1 MATDDEARDRDCPR
15 AGPRHAAPRKPL
27 LARLH
32 MPAGKAVA
40 LAAMPT
46 AVLMGMGFTPQ
57 LATAKPGAPSP
68 FGDAFCVTKPDGTPT
83 PDTPTPGTPTADSPT
98 ATPSPDEDAA
108 KEKGKSKEKDKDK
121 GKGKDDDKGG
131 ATNEPDTGGKPTP
144 DEGKDDTPA
153 ETGKPA
159 PKPTADPTPDPPAV
173 PDKGKLPVPPIPP
186 LPPLPDLP
194 RLPDPEATKSPTPTT
209 TPSPDRTGTTDT
221 PAPSATPRPGKS
233 PDRAGKKAEETR
245 RKKETGPTGAP
256 PTAPSATTKPST
268 EPDDDKTPTPGST
281 PSGPSGTPSPGA
293 TDTKTPPPCP
303 LPNRQSD
310 KGQAAFADNPWF
322 LEANRLTLTGL
333 TYEGVKEVVTAGG
346 QKKSV
351 LKFSADKLAIDDL
364 HALVNDRKR
373 IYHQSGP
380 GKTSTVDGG
389 RVTMYTEQLKGKLL
403 GSTLPLFAAD
413 YTAEHPPPLIPGLK
427 LPIPIFFTDVKIRQ
441 AGQFGGNLTI
451 PNMRVYVTDGVYP

>member
-1 MATDDEARDRDCPR
+1 MATDDDARDRDRPSS
-15 AGPRHAAPRKPL
+15 GPRHAAPRRPL

-68 FGDAFCVTKPDGTPT
+68 FGDAFCVTAPDGTPT
-83 PDTPTPGTPTADSPT
+83 PDVPTPGSPTAGSPT
-98 ATPSPDEDAA
+98 ATPSPGTSAGGGADEDA
-108 KEKGKSKEKDKDK
+108 GKEKDKGKKKDK
-121 GKGKDDDKGG
+121 GEDGGKDKDK
-131 ATNEPDTGGKPTP
+131 ATSAPDHDGTDGP
-144 DEGKDDTPA
+144 DANRKR
-153 ETGKPA
+153 KPA
-159 PKPTADPTPDPPAV
+159 PTPTADPTPDPAV
-173 PDKGKLPVPPIPP
+173 PGEGKLPVPPV
-186 LPPLPDLP
+186 PDLP
-194 RLPDPEATKSPTPTT
+194 TTPPTPSPDPTVTKSPSPKATPSPGATPAPPAASTTPKPGKTPDGAGKKTEEAAGKKPAHPTADPSAGASTGPKDGSPDATPTPTT
-209 TPSPDRTGTTDT
+209 TPGSSP
-221 PAPSATPRPGKS
+221 SS
-233 PDRAGKKAEETR
+233 
-245 RKKETGPTGAP
+245 
-256 PTAPSATTKPST
+256 
-268 EPDDDKTPTPGST
+268 
-281 PSGPSGTPSPGA
+281 TPSPGTSA
-293 TDTKTPPPCP
+293 AKTPPPCP
-303 LPNRQSD
+303 LTKRQAD
-310 KGQAAFADNPWF
+310 KGQAAFADNPWY

-351 LKFSADKLAIDDL
+351 LKFSADRMAIDDL

-380 GKTSTVDGG
+380 GKVSTVDGD

-403 GSTLPLFAAD
+403 GSTLPIFAAD

-441 AGQFGGNLTI
+441 AGQFGGTLTI
-451 PNMRVYVTDGVYP
+451 PNMHVYVTDGVYP

>member
-1 MATDDEARDRDCPR
+1 MATDDDARDHDCPR
-15 AGPRHAAPRKPL
+15 TGPRHAAPRKPL

-68 FGDAFCVTKPDGTPT
+68 FGDAFCVTAPDGTPT
-83 PDTPTPGTPTADSPT
+83 PEVPTPGSPTAGSPT
-98 ATPSPDEDAA
+98 ATPSPGTSAGGDAGEDA
-108 KEKGKSKEKDKDK
+108 GKEKDKGKKKDK
-121 GKGKDDDKGG
+121 GEDGNKDKATNAPGDDGKDG
-131 ATNEPDTGGKPTP
+131 PDANRKRKPTP
-144 DEGKDDTPA
+144 T
-153 ETGKPA
+153 
-159 PKPTADPTPDPPAV
+159 PTADPTPDPAV
-173 PDKGKLPVPPIPP
+173 PGEGKLPVPPVPDVPTAPP
-186 LPPLPDLP
+186 TPSPGPA
-194 RLPDPEATKSPTPTT
+194 ATKSPSPTTTPSPGATGTTTPTPPATSATPKPGKTPDGAGKKTEEAAGKKATHPTADPSTDPKDATPDATPTPTT
-209 TPSPDRTGTTDT
+209 TPGSSP
-221 PAPSATPRPGKS
+221 SS
-233 PDRAGKKAEETR
+233 
-245 RKKETGPTGAP
+245 
-256 PTAPSATTKPST
+256 
-268 EPDDDKTPTPGST
+268 
-281 PSGPSGTPSPGA
+281 TPSPGA
-293 TDTKTPPPCP
+293 SAAKTPRPCP
-303 LPNRQSD
+303 LTKRQAD
-310 KGQAAFADNPWF
+310 NGQAAFADNPWY
-322 LEANRLTLTGL
+322 LEADRLTLTGL
-333 TYEGVKEVVTAGG
+333 TYEGVKEIVTAGG

-441 AGQFGGNLTI
+441 AGQFGGTLTI
-451 PNMRVYVTDGVYP
+451 PNMHVYVTDGVYP